1 MHVLG
6 KQLPH
11 SGVGK
16 MESVGVGGNFL
27 IKLAFPIKIIICLDP
42 EDAA

>member
-11 SGVGK
+11 SGVGR
-16 MESVGVGGNFL
+16 MERVGVGGIFL
-27 IKLAFPIKIIICLDP
+27 IKLAFPIKIIICRDP
-42 EDAA
+42 EDAV